1 MISQLRQHK
10 KLLEKLLADYA
21 GDNEKWEQWQIYQA
35 QQMQLFAQD
44 RLLLIVSLAATSV
57 FAIISLGFGLLLNNL
72 GLLFLAILAF
82 FGALAILYYFILWQ
96 KTFVQ
101 VSALVLPVQKHLVAL
116 TKTTISKP
124 FTAIGE
130 RLLDLIQAFVR
141 EKILQFKGEHE

>member
-35 QQMQLFAQD
+35 QQMQFFAQD
-44 RLLLIVSLAATSV
+44 RLLLVVGLAAAGL
-57 FAIISLGFGLLLNNL
+57 FAVISLGFGLLLNNL

-96 KTFVQ
+96 RTFVQ

-116 TKTTISKP
+116 TKTQITKP
-124 FTAIGE
+124 LAALGE
-130 RLLDLIQAFVR
+130 RLFDLVQAFVR
-141 EKILQFKGEHE
+141 EKILRFKGEHE